1 MTKNILMVSR
11 GVFVVLCLLC
21 GWFVSEYIVEPFLE
35 PEPTC
40 ADLQEEIWAFQQCLN
55 FKPSCQIAGPESFAR
70 YHRIKDLE
78 QESCPES
85 ADDFQSGIN

>member
-1 MTKNILMVSR
+1 MKFSWI
-11 GVFVVLCLLC
+11 FAFAA
-21 GWFVSEYIVEPFLE
+21 GWIISVPVYFYWSEPD

-40 ADLQEEIWAFQQCLN
+40 AELRSEIWAFQQCLK

-70 YHRIKDLE
+70 YHRIKSLE

-85 ADDFQSGIN
+85 ADDLQSGIN